1 MNHITVIKY
10 ASAVTILLA
19 MTLHVQGITPW
30 NSFIQIL
37 GACGWIYVGYR
48 MNEKA
53 IILNFL
59 PQLFII
65 VPGLV
70 YLYLNTV

>member
-1 MNHITVIKY
+1 MNHIIIIKY
-10 ASAVTILLA
+10 SSAVTILLA
-19 MTLHVQGITPW
+19 MVLHVQGITPW
-30 NSFIQIL
+30 NSFLQII
-37 GACGWIYVGYR
+37 GACGWIYVGFK

-65 VPGLV
+65 IPGLV

>member
-1 MNHITVIKY
+1 MNHITIVKY
-10 ASAVTILLA
+10 ASAVTILIA
-19 MTLHVQGITPW
+19 MVLHVQGITPW
-30 NSFIQIL
+30 NSFLQIL

-53 IILNFL
+53 IILNFF

-65 VPGLV
+65 IPGLV
-70 YLYLNTV
+70 YIYVNTV

>member
-10 ASAVTILLA
+10 ASAVTILCA
-19 MTLHVQGITPW
+19 MVLHVQGITPW
-30 NSFIQIL
+30 NSFLQII
-37 GACGWIYVGYR
+37 GVCGWIYVGFK

-65 VPGLV
+65 IPGLV
-70 YLYLNTV
+70 YLYLNT